1 MVNQAAVA
9 ERWPLVGRR
18 PELSAFSHVLEDQ
31 GCDAFVVYGPR
42 GVGKTRLAEECLQV
56 AERAGRA
63 CGRAIASAEATAV
76 PLAAIAHLLPADR
89 GSKEIR
95 AGETLDPVQ
104 LFARAK
110 NAFEDRAR
118 GTRFVLMVDD
128 LNLLDLTS
136 ATLLR
141 QLLVT
146 GTVLLLGTVLADP
159 SQPAGCCA
167 SLARRPLPP
176 CGPRPAFE
184 RERRNAPLSRA
195 WVAGRRSERP
205 HFVVDESRKCVGPS
219 GAGAWSQ
226 AVRNARGRK
235 RGLAPGWKAHR
246 NASTERDRCRASR
259 AS

>member
-159 SQPAGCCA
+159 S
-167 SLARRPLPP
+167 S
-176 CGPRPAFE
+176 PRVV
-184 RERRNAPLSRA
+184 APLWRDDRCHRVDLDQLSRES
-195 WVAGRRSERP
+195 VETLLYHTRLGRRSTVRASTLCGRRVEEMCWSFGSWCLEPGSPER
-205 HFVVDESRKCVGPS
+205 SWTKTGS
-219 GAGAWSQ
+219 GAWLESS
-226 AVRNARGRK
+226 
-235 RGLAPGWKAHR
+235 P
-246 NASTERDRCRASR
+246 ERLD
-259 AS
+259 